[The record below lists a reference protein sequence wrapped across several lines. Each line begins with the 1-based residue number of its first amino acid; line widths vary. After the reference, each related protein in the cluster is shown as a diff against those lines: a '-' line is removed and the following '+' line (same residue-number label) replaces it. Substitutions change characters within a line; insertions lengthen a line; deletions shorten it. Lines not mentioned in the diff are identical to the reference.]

1 MGIPIPGITLA
12 PGAMA
17 AAIITGVAMV
27 VITTAGCITAEG
39 SIQVVSSLGT
49 RPEST
54 IPSSTNFLA
63 NLLIR
68 VAPREPDVQQLNQ
81 DELR

>member
-1 MGIPIPGITLA
+1 
-12 PGAMA
+12 MA
-17 AAIITGVAMV
+17 VAIITGVAMV
-27 VITTAGCITAEG
+27 VITTAEG

>member
-17 AAIITGVAMV
+17 VAIITGVAMV
-27 VITTAGCITAEG
+27 VITTAEG